1 MANKILITG
10 PLGHIGSK
18 LIHNL
23 KPGDYEEVVMIDNLS
38 TQRYSSLFNL
48 PKGVRYSFYEENIL
62 EADLHSLFRNID
74 KVIHFAAITDAT
86 SSFEKR
92 DEVEEVNY
100 LGTKKVVEAC
110 IAEGCKLIFPST
122 TSVYGNQKELVDEDC
137 EKSELKPQ
145 SPYAETKLKSE
156 EFISRMASKG
166 KIEASIIRLGTI
178 FGTSIGMR
186 FHTAINKFCWQAVL
200 GQPLTIWR
208 TALDQ
213 KRPYLGLNDAVNCID
228 FFLNKELFDG
238 GIYNVVT
245 SNYTVKQVIDFIKYF
260 IDDLQIDLVDNKIMN
275 QLSYEVS
282 TDKIESLGFVFKDN
296 LGDGIEQTIS
306 LLSNSNLASE
316 KNN

>member
-166 KIEASIIRLGTI
+166 MIEASIIRLGTI
-178 FGTSIGMR
+178 FGTSKGMR

-208 TALDQ
+208 TALNQ

-245 SNYTVKQVIDFIKYF
+245 SNYTVKQVIDFIKCF

-316 KNN
+316 KK